1 MFTLKIENTNGE
13 IFELSHNTQN
23 YAVVGVQG
31 LTRPQTAINTN
42 TGGGLDGAFFNSA
55 RVEMR
60 NIVIDIILN
69 GDIETNRQ
77 QLYRIFPQKTA
88 CTVYFQ
94 NKNRNVKISGYVEV
108 LEGDLFTQR
117 EAMQISIICPR
128 PFWEDMNAIYTELSQ
143 IVAMFQFPFSIAESP
158 GVPMSEIQEHP
169 VCTIVN
175 GGDVPCG
182 CIITV
187 NIKNDGEL
195 NVVSGLTIYNVTTQE
210 YFGIST
216 RRNFSAGDQIT
227 INTISGQLSVT
238 LNHGGEIS
246 NLLNFIA
253 DGSTWLKLAVGENL
267 FTFTVYNDYNA
278 DKVDIT
284 FETGVL
290 YGGV

>member
-31 LTRPQTAINTN
+31 LTRPQTAINTS
-42 TGGGLDGAFFNSA
+42 TGGGIDGAFFNSA

-60 NIVIDIILN
+60 NIVIDIVLN

-77 QLYRIFPQKTA
+77 QLYRIFPQKTG

-128 PFWEDMNAIYTELSQ
+128 PFWEDMQTIYTELSQ
-143 IVAMFQFPFSIAESP
+143 IVSMFQFPFAIAESP
-158 GVPMSEIQEHP
+158 GVPMSEIQDYP
-169 VCTIVN
+169 LCTINN

-182 CIITV
+182 CVITI
-187 NIKNDGEL
+187 NIRNDGTGEHGVTNL
-195 NVVSGLTIYNVTTQE
+195 KIYNVTTQE
-210 YFGIST
+210 FFG
-216 RRNFSAGDQIT
+216 FSGRAFGAGEQIV
-227 INTISGQLSVT
+227 INTMSGQMSVT
-238 LNHGGEIS
+238 LNNNGNIT
-246 NLLNFIA
+246 NLLNNVA
-253 DGSTWLKLAVGENL
+253 DGSTWFKLAVGENR
-267 FTFTVYNDYNA
+267 FTYTCGGDSDAVE
-278 DKVDIT
+278 IT
-284 FETGVL
+284 FETAML